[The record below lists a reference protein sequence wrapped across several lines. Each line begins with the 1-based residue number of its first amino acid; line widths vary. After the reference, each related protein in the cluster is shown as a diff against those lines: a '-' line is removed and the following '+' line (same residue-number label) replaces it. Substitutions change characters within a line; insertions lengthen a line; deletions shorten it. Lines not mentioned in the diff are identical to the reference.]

1 MLLAV
6 ALYGEMEEGKEGD
19 MSDIAVDT
27 TTDTDPNSF
36 GISEVISLP
45 PSKESESLY
54 IELIINYIKNI
65 DIQIRIYFAYQID
78 IYNEKLL

>member
-1 MLLAV
+1 
-6 ALYGEMEEGKEGD
+6 ME
-19 MSDIAVDT
+19 V
-27 TTDTDPNSF
+27 
-36 GISEVISLP
+36 VVSLP

-54 IELIINYIKNI
+54 IELIIHYIKNI